1 MASQCCDWIVTSQ
14 RIVHPQ
20 FNGENLLSWT
30 TNMNQLLGSKGLLGY
45 INGKVILPP
54 QPAPG
59 DPTPDTTPIYSASPN
74 YDEWIFWDQL
84 ARGDIILNCTDIAG
98 LGVVTTSTAKEAWN
112 SIQAEWGKS
121 TNM

>member
-1 MASQCCDWIVTSQ
+1 MPCFKKLECHMASQCCDWIVTSQ

-54 QPAPG
+54 NPHLEILLL
-59 DPTPDTTPIYSASPN
+59 TPHQSTLPLRT
-74 YDEWIFWDQL
+74 
-84 ARGDIILNCTDIAG
+84 
-98 LGVVTTSTAKEAWN
+98 TTSGYFGTNLHEEILF
-112 SIQAEWGKS
+112 SIVPI
-121 TNM
+121 